1 MPMRDMRIAEA
12 NISGLRNM
20 KPEIFASAYCDVY
33 NRLTKLIPFIK
44 HSEIKWNSIYEREI
58 FFRIFYHKNIS

>member
-44 HSEIKWNSIYEREI
+44 HTMASLWYKRA
-58 FFRIFYHKNIS
+58 HK